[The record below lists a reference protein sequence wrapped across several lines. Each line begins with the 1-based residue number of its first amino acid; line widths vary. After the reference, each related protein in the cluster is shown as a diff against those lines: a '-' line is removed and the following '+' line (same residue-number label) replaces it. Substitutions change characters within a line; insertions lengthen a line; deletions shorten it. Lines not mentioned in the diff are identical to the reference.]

1 MLKMGRFNN
10 QSEVI
15 REALRRM
22 EREETSY
29 LNPPPAPLTPEQVEQ
44 VYGPNPEAEAR
55 EVELAVAA
63 MRSIRKG
70 VRAQQIPPSSA
81 HGIRSEL
88 L

>member
-29 LNPPPAPLTPEQVEQ
+29 LNPPALTPEQVEQ

-63 MRSIRKG
+63 MRSIRN
-70 VRAQQIPPSSA
+70 R
-81 HGIRSEL
+81 RSRE
-88 L
+88 

>member
-29 LNPPPAPLTPEQVEQ
+29 LNPPPLTPEQVEQ

>member
-1 MLKMGRFNN
+1 M
-10 QSEVI
+10 
-15 REALRRM
+15 
-22 EREETSY
+22 REETSY
-29 LNPPPAPLTPEQVEQ
+29 LNPPAMTPEQVEQ